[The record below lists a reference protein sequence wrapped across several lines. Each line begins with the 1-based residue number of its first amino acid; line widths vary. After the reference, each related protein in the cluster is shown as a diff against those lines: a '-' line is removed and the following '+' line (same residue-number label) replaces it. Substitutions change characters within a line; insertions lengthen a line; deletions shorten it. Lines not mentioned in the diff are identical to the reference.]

1 MQTKEIIGTTV
12 TNIYTLV
19 KMEVGGLDTAE
30 CFVELDNK
38 TIIDIPFG
46 FSEDIWIK
54 ELDKDAVSLFDEMPN
69 YPVYHVNK
77 DKKTILC
84 RIQNEFTATDVLWS
98 LDDFHR
104 HDDE

>member
-1 MQTKEIIGTTV
+1 MQTEEIIGTTV

-46 FSEDIWIK
+46 FLRTFEDLK
-54 ELDKDAVSLFDEMPN
+54 HP
-69 YPVYHVNK
+69 
-77 DKKTILC
+77 
-84 RIQNEFTATDVLWS
+84 
-98 LDDFHR
+98 
-104 HDDE
+104 

>member
-1 MQTKEIIGTTV
+1 MLHSSNLKQSTLPFIKIPRRQSLQKMQTEEIIGTTV

-46 FSEDIWIK
+46 FLRTFEDLK
-54 ELDKDAVSLFDEMPN
+54 HP
-69 YPVYHVNK
+69 
-77 DKKTILC
+77 
-84 RIQNEFTATDVLWS
+84 
-98 LDDFHR
+98 
-104 HDDE
+104 

>member
-1 MQTKEIIGTTV
+1 MQTEEIIGTTV

-46 FSEDIWIK
+46 F
-54 ELDKDAVSLFDEMPN
+54 LRTFG
-69 YPVYHVNK
+69 
-77 DKKTILC
+77 
-84 RIQNEFTATDVLWS
+84 
-98 LDDFHR
+98 
-104 HDDE
+104 